1 MKDKYLRVGT
11 TYFKKSLYPS
21 LSGDSIEILVVWS
34 AELIRQDHGK
44 NALSE
49 IEIYD
54 GFICIPENRPE
65 LFKKRVQ
72 DYYNTYH
79 QISKSPIEGDIANTL
94 NFISHIFGE
103 QKEMGLDYI
112 QLLYLKPTQI
122 LPILCLVSKERA
134 TGKSTFLKWL
144 KEIFEYNLTYLTNDS
159 FTSNFNA
166 DWASKLLICI
176 DEVLFQTEMLTERI
190 KYLSTTNVN
199 KIEAKGKDRK
209 EIEFFGKFI
218 LCSNNETSFI
228 KIDADEIRF
237 WVLKIEKY
245 EKEDVHF
252 LSKLIKEIPAFL
264 YFLSK
269 RELSTENKSRMW
281 FTPQQ
286 IKTQALQKLVKY
298 SSSKFETELAN
309 VLLNIMENLDIETL
323 DFCFTDLQNIL
334 NKFRIKYD
342 ASEIK
347 KIIRD
352 NWKLEQ
358 ATNSNQYQKTTIT
371 NDLDFYQN
379 LSKGRYYSVTRKFL
393 SENYDELMT
402 TVDETL
408 SAVI

>member
-1 MKDKYLRVGT
+1 MKNNYIRVGT
-11 TYFKKSLYPS
+11 TYFKKSLYPT
-21 LSGDSIEILVVWS
+21 LSGDRIEILLPWS
-34 AELIRQDHGK
+34 PELIRQDHGK
-44 NALSE
+44 HALSE
-49 IEIYD
+49 METFD
-54 GFICIPENRPE
+54 GFICFPENRLE
-65 LFKKRVQ
+65 FYLKNHQ
-72 DYYNTYH
+72 GYYNTYH
-79 QISKSPIEGDIANTL
+79 SLSKKPIEGDISNTKK
-94 NFISHIFGE
+94 FIAHIFGE
-103 QKEMGLDYI
+103 QTEIGFDYL

-144 KEIFEYNLTYLTNDS
+144 KEIFEFNLTYLTNDS

-176 DEVLFQTEMLTERI
+176 DEVLFQTEVLTERI
-190 KYLSTTNVN
+190 KYLSTTNIN

-237 WVLKIEKY
+237 WVRKIDSY
-245 EKEDVHF
+245 EKEDVLF

-264 YFLSK
+264 YFLSN
-269 RELSTENKSRMW
+269 RQLSTENKSRMW

-286 IKTQALQKLVKY
+286 IKTKALQKLVKFNCNKLE
-298 SSSKFETELAN
+298 SELAH
-309 VLLNIMENLDIETL
+309 VLINTMDSLDVEIFH
-323 DFCFTDLQNIL
+323 FCFSDLLNIL

-342 ASEIK
+342 AAEIK
-347 KIIRD
+347 KIIRN

-358 ATNSNQYQKTTIT
+358 QSNSNQYQKITIT

-379 LSKGRYYSVTRKFL
+379 SSKGRYYSVSREFL
-393 SENYDELMT
+393 SLNYDEMMT
-402 TVDETL
+402 KE
-408 SAVI
+408 A